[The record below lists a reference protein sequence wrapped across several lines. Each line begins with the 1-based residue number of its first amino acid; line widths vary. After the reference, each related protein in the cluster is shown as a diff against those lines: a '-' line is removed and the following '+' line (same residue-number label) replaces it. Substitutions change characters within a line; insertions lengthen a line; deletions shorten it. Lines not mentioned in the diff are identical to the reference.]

1 MAAYE
6 VLLLNTA
13 IPQIQAAQAG
23 DTYVVPRDIAFST
36 VASLAAGT
44 EALPSLVATGD
55 VNTGFWFPAADTIA
69 ASTGGTR
76 RLTLDASG
84 NLGIGTSSPG
94 YKLTVSGGATSLAAN
109 QYLRFGAAPFAA
121 GDGSLTNYLFSGS
134 TSLTWRNA
142 ADSSDLMYLSNS
154 GNLGIGT
161 SSPSSFAG
169 YTTVSVNNA
178 TNGGIYNI
186 LVNGTET
193 ARLQAF
199 SGVFNVSAKGA
210 STVLTFETNGSER
223 MRLDASGNLGLGV
236 TPSAWSAY
244 RAFQMQAGSLLSFS
258 TNDWRMVQN
267 VVRTGTNF
275 DYLNNGR
282 AHMYLQDGSSGGH
295 IWYTAPSGT
304 AGDTIG
310 FTQAMTLDDSGNL
323 GVGNTSPSAFGKF
336 VVSSSGTPT
345 VAYASIIVPTVTYNT
360 PFEST
365 LYMGLGRTDPANNG
379 VPVGYRLKTYG
390 ADANGAY
397 FAIESASSNPNS
409 SSPPSTFTERA
420 RITSDGRLLVG
431 TSSSAGTLTVD
442 AVDVLSTGNVGT
454 YAISCG
460 NDANNALAFGSNASN
475 SYVQSF
481 GGRYLVINEQG
492 NEVLIA
498 GTTDNGAYNLQ
509 CNGTGVWGA
518 GAYVNGSDARLK
530 EEVATIDSALD
541 VVTAL
546 RPVTFRYKESHSKD
560 QSIQPGFIAQE
571 LQAAMA
577 EKSYVDGIVQAG
589 PEYLNVAY
597 QSLIPLLTKAIQE
610 QQAMINELKAEVAAL
625 KGA

>member
-1 MAAYE
+1 
-6 VLLLNTA
+6 
-13 IPQIQAAQAG
+13 
-23 DTYVVPRDIAFST
+23 
-36 VASLAAGT
+36 
-44 EALPSLVATGD
+44 
-55 VNTGFWFPAADTIA
+55 
-69 ASTGGTR
+69 
-76 RLTLDASG
+76 
-84 NLGIGTSSPG
+84 
-94 YKLTVSGGATSLAAN
+94 
-109 QYLRFGAAPFAA
+109 
-121 GDGSLTNYLFSGS
+121 
-134 TSLTWRNA
+134 
-142 ADSSDLMYLSNS
+142 MYLSNS

-236 TPSAWSAY
+236 TPTTIVGASGVNGQGFQTNSLTISAY
-244 RAFQMQAGSLLSFS
+244 AGTDQTYFA
-258 TNDWRMVQN
+258 TNANTTSYAGGWTYRVTAAATRYDQ
-267 VVRTGTNF
+267 
-275 DYLNNGR
+275 
-282 AHMYLQDGSSGGH
+282 SSGSH

-304 AGDTIG
+304 AGTAIS